1 MGMTNTEAKAV
12 IQRIPTQVTTPA
24 EPNYHLETRLN
35 TLKTMDHVPFTIS
48 IEGIIGAGKSNCL
61 NYLSADE
68 NLDIQKE
75 PVELWQNW
83 DGINLLKL
91 FYMDQHMYGHLFQSY
106 VQLTML
112 QRHFQPVTKS
122 VRVMERSIFSTHYVF
137 QKYLKDTGKI
147 ADMEDKMLTHWF
159 NFFTG
164 PQHRMNVDLIV
175 YIKVKPEKALE
186 RIQFRNRKEE
196 QTINVHYLKR
206 LEHYYEEWLH
216 YSNSA
221 VLILDG
227 NKDHIDMPEE
237 YHKIRCLIQERLVSV

>member
-112 QRHFQPVTKS
+112 QRHFQQNLFAS
-122 VRVMERSIFSTHYVF
+122 
-137 QKYLKDTGKI
+137 
-147 ADMEDKMLTHWF
+147 W
-159 NFFTG
+159 N
-164 PQHRMNVDLIV
+164 
-175 YIKVKPEKALE
+175 ALFLA
-186 RIQFRNRKEE
+186 RIMFFRN
-196 QTINVHYLKR
+196 
-206 LEHYYEEWLH
+206 
-216 YSNSA
+216 
-221 VLILDG
+221 ILR
-227 NKDHIDMPEE
+227 
-237 YHKIRCLIQERLVSV
+237 IRVK